1 VAALSLGLMS
11 LPSKS
16 GSLRVIA
23 FLALL
28 LFAGDVMADS
38 VGELCQTPCPAE
50 MSESGSCPDKAPCHC
65 ACAGH
70 VGAVIV
76 TDFAMPLESDT
87 HPTSFLSS
95 DDEGRPPRLVVSIDH
110 PPQLS

>member
-1 VAALSLGLMS
+1 MS
-11 LPSKS
+11 LLHRT
-16 GSLRVIA
+16 GVGRVLA
-23 FLALL
+23 LLALL

-70 VGAVIV
+70 IGAVIAV
-76 TDFAMPLESDT
+76 DFAMQFDGEFRPAG
-87 HPTSFLSS
+87 FLDAR
-95 DDEGRPPRLVVSIDH
+95 DDARPPRLAAPIDH

>member
-1 VAALSLGLMS
+1 MS
-11 LPSKS
+11 LLHRT
-16 GSLRVIA
+16 GVGRVLA
-23 FLALL
+23 LVALL

-70 VGAVIV
+70 IGAVIAV
-76 TDFAMPLESDT
+76 DFAMQLDGDFRPAGFLDARDES
-87 HPTSFLSS
+87 
-95 DDEGRPPRLVVSIDH
+95 RPRRLAAAIDH
-110 PPQLS
+110 PPELS